1 MQWINGSF
9 ISTKINPRD
18 IDLVNLIDY
27 KLVSTYETELKRFTT
42 SLGKEEYGVDGYI
55 VKVYPEEH
63 KEYTRMEST
72 LIYWQNWFSTSRRNR
87 SKKAFSKRICRIGS
101 PKRLNYNPR
110 AMEELIS
117 GKAAKILDLLEQ
129 IESVNE
135 MISLHE
141 NDVFMKEQFVY
152 RKEEFIKELANQ
164 LAAYKIAP
172 EDLAA

>member
-1 MQWINGSF
+1 MEEF
-9 ISTKINPRD
+9 IS
-18 IDLVNLIDY
+18 
-27 KLVSTYETELKRFTT
+27 E
-42 SLGKEEYGVDGYI
+42 
-55 VKVYPEEH
+55 
-63 KEYTRMEST
+63 
-72 LIYWQNWFSTSRRNR
+72 
-87 SKKAFSKRICRIGS
+87 
-101 PKRLNYNPR
+101 
-110 AMEELIS
+110 
-117 GKAAKILDLLEQ
+117 KAAKILDLLEQ